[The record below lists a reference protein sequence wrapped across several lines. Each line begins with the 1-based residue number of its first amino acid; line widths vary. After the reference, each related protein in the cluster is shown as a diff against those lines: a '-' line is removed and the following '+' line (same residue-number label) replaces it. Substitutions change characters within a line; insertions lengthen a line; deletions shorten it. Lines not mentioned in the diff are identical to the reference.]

1 MPNLLL
7 IPATFA
13 MEITVERDK
22 KTGQCQV
29 VATANITP
37 ETFRDRGLKVYED
50 GRKSVYAL
58 NPEGGEPLNGTVR
71 EMTPSQ
77 VEELLERAVDK
88 DVPSNVQYYQPVYS
102 VTYTGNSRPS
112 TPRTPNKSPKP
123 SPSPCPSLGDTSPMN
138 GAQTYMETGGSKRP
152 NLLEQEAR
160 LKTKK
165 EPIRE
170 PSDVAGDQPHFGGT
184 KAPLGQTQHAEP
196 EVNGP
201 SLVSVKA
208 RTDAIPTAA
217 QLLHLPVDDCRPLAM
232 VLHTPEVNSDTLM
245 GDLRRR
251 SPFCSE
257 STTTALNIV
266 KTLPG
271 EQQGSEPV
279 TMIFM
284 GYEKAD
290 NEDEDDFQAELVV
303 VGDSSDEDEREEEDE
318 AQYDTNGSDAEGC
331 LSYHPEGYTSRVFRP
346 TVGLA
351 KISSYNLAASDA
363 YTNWDVAALHKP
375 TFIHKGM
382 KHGRYLQGHGAEE
395 CADAGSINMEKMK
408 LCSTGR

>member
-1 MPNLLL
+1 
-7 IPATFA
+7 

-58 NPEGGEPLNGTVR
+58 NPHGGEPLNGTVR

-77 VEELLERAVDK
+77 VEELLDRAVDK
-88 DVPSNVQYYQPVYS
+88 DVPSDVQYYQPVYS
-102 VTYTGNSRPS
+102 VTYAGNSRPS
-112 TPRTPNKSPKP
+112 TPRTPNKTPKP
-123 SPSPCPSLGDTSPMN
+123 SPSPCSSPGDTSPMN
-138 GAQTYMETGGSKRP
+138 GTQTHPDADGSRTP
-152 NLLEQEAR
+152 ILSEQDAKLR
-160 LKTKK
+160 TKK
-165 EPIRE
+165 EPIGGRA
-170 PSDVAGDQPHFGGT
+170 DVAGDQPLFGT
-184 KAPLGQTQHAEP
+184 KAPLGHTHRTKT

-208 RTDAIPTAA
+208 RTDAIPTAP
-217 QLLHLPVDDCRPLAM
+217 QLLNAAVDDCRLSAM
-232 VLHTPEVNSDTLM
+232 AVRTPEADPDAPI
-245 GDLRRR
+245 GDFSRR

-257 STTTALNIV
+257 GTTTLNIV
-266 KTLPG
+266 KTLPE

-284 GYEKAD
+284 GYEKAYED
-290 NEDEDDFQAELVV
+290 DEDDFQAELVV
-303 VGDSSDEDEREEEDE
+303 VGDSSDEDEREEEEE
-318 AQYDTNGSDAEGC
+318 ARYDANGSDAEGC

-346 TVGLA
+346 TVGMA
-351 KISSYNLAASDA
+351 KISSCSRTASDA
-363 YTNWDVAALHKP
+363 YTNWDESALHKP

-382 KHGRYLQGHGAEE
+382 KHGRYLQGHGAEQ

>member
-1 MPNLLL
+1 
-7 IPATFA
+7 

-58 NPEGGEPLNGTVR
+58 NPDGGEPLNGTVR

-77 VEELLERAVDK
+77 VEELLDRAGDK
-88 DVPSNVQYYQPVYS
+88 DVPSDVQYYQPVYS
-102 VTYTGNSRPS
+102 VTYAGNSRPS
-112 TPRTPNKSPKP
+112 TPRTPNKTPKP
-123 SPSPCPSLGDTSPMN
+123 SPSPCSSLGNTSPMN
-138 GAQTYMETGGSKRP
+138 GTQAHLDTDVSRTPILS
-152 NLLEQEAR
+152 EQDAKLR
-160 LKTKK
+160 TK
-165 EPIRE
+165 RE
-170 PSDVAGDQPHFGGT
+170 PSGARADVAGDRPHLGT
-184 KAPLGQTQHAEP
+184 KAPLGHTHHTKT

-217 QLLHLPVDDCRPLAM
+217 QLLNAAADDCRPSAM
-232 VLHTPEVNSDTLM
+232 AIRMPEADPDALM
-245 GDLRRR
+245 GDF
-251 SPFCSE
+251 SHWPFCSE
-257 STTTALNIV
+257 GTTTLNIV
-266 KTLPG
+266 KTLP
-271 EQQGSEPV
+271 EERQGSEPV

-290 NEDEDDFQAELVV
+290 DEDGDDFQAELVV
-303 VGDSSDEDEREEEDE
+303 VGDSSDEDEREDKDE
-318 AQYDTNGSDAEGC
+318 AWYAAHGSDAEGC

-346 TVGLA
+346 MVGTA
-351 KISSYNLAASDA
+351 KISSCSRDASDA
-363 YTNWDVAALHKP
+363 YTNWDEPALHKP

-382 KHGRYLQGHGAEE
+382 KHGRYQQGHEAEE

>member
-1 MPNLLL
+1 
-7 IPATFA
+7 

-37 ETFRDRGLKVYED
+37 EMFRDRGLKVYED

-58 NPEGGEPLNGTVR
+58 SPDGGEPLNGTVG

-77 VEELLERAVDK
+77 VDELLERAVDK
-88 DVPSNVQYYQPVYS
+88 DVPSDVQYYQPVYS
-102 VTYTGNSRPS
+102 MTYSRPS

-138 GAQTYMETGGSKRP
+138 GAQVYLETGGSRTP
-152 NLLEQEAR
+152 NLLEQEAKLR
-160 LKTKK
+160 TTK
-165 EPIRE
+165 EPFKGR
-170 PSDVAGDQPHFGGT
+170 SDIAGDQPHFGT
-184 KAPLGQTQHAEP
+184 KAPLAPTHHTEP

-217 QLLHLPVDDCRPLAM
+217 QLLHTAVDDCRPLAM
-232 VLHTPEVNSDTLM
+232 VFHTPEDNSDTLN
-245 GDLRRR
+245 GELSRR
-251 SPFCSE
+251 SPFSSE
-257 STTTALNIV
+257 SNTTLNIV
-266 KTLPG
+266 KTLP
-271 EQQGSEPV
+271 EDQQGSEPV
-279 TMIFM
+279 TMVFM

-303 VGDSSDEDEREEEDE
+303 VGDSSDEDEQEEEDE
-318 AQYDTNGSDAEGC
+318 ARYDTSGSDAEGC

-346 TVGLA
+346 TVGMA
-351 KISSYNLAASDA
+351 KISSYDHDASDA
-363 YTNWDVAALHKP
+363 YTNWDVPALHKP

-382 KHGRYLQGHGAEE
+382 RHGRYLQGHGAEE
-395 CADAGSINMEKMK
+395 CADTGSINMEKMK

>member
-1 MPNLLL
+1 
-7 IPATFA
+7 

-58 NPEGGEPLNGTVR
+58 DPDGGEPLNGTVG

-88 DVPSNVQYYQPVYS
+88 DVPSDVQYYQPVYS
-102 VTYTGNSRPS
+102 VTYTGSSRPS

-138 GAQTYMETGGSKRP
+138 GTQLYMETGGLRRP
-152 NLLEQEAR
+152 ILLEQEAK

-165 EPIRE
+165 EPISGS
-170 PSDVAGDQPHFGGT
+170 SDAAADQPHFGT
-184 KAPLGQTQHAEP
+184 KAPLGQTHHTEP

-208 RTDAIPTAA
+208 RTDAIPTAP
-217 QLLHLPVDDCRPLAM
+217 QLLNTTVDDCRPLEM
-232 VLHTPEVNSDTLM
+232 VSHTPQVNTSMDGLN
-245 GDLRRR
+245 RR

-257 STTTALNIV
+257 STTALNIV
-266 KTLPG
+266 NALPG
-271 EQQGSEPV
+271 EQQDSEPV

-290 NEDEDDFQAELVV
+290 EDEDDFQAELVV
-303 VGDSSDEDEREEEDE
+303 VGDSSDEDEQGEEGE
-318 AQYDTNGSDAEGC
+318 AQYDVNGSDAEGC

-346 TVGLA
+346 TVGMA
-351 KISSYNLAASDA
+351 KISSSNRAATDA

-382 KHGRYLQGHGAEE
+382 KRGRYLRGHEADE
-395 CADAGSINMEKMK
+395 CSDAGSISMEEMK

>member
-1 MPNLLL
+1 MTNLLL

-37 ETFRDRGLKVYED
+37 EMFRDRGLKVYED

-58 NPEGGEPLNGTVR
+58 NQDGGKPLNGTVR

-88 DVPSNVQYYQPVYS
+88 DVPSDVQYYQPVYS
-102 VTYTGNSRPS
+102 MTYAGNSRPS
-112 TPRTPNKSPKP
+112 TPRTPTKSPKS
-123 SPSPCPSLGDTSPMN
+123 SPLPCPSLGDTSPMN
-138 GAQTYMETGGSKRP
+138 GTQVYLETGGSRMP
-152 NLLEQEAR
+152 ILLEQEAKLR
-160 LKTKK
+160 TKK
-165 EPIRE
+165 EPMKGR
-170 PSDVAGDQPHFGGT
+170 SDVAGDKQHFGT
-184 KAPLGQTQHAEP
+184 KALGPSHHTEP
-196 EVNGP
+196 EINSP

-217 QLLHLPVDDCRPLAM
+217 QLLHTTVDDCRPFAM
-232 VLHTPEVNSDTLM
+232 VLNTPEVNSDTPR
-245 GDLRRR
+245 GDLSCR

-257 STTTALNIV
+257 STTTLNIV
-266 KTLPG
+266 KTLPE

-279 TMIFM
+279 TMVFM

-303 VGDSSDEDEREEEDE
+303 LGDSSDEDEHEEEDE
-318 AQYDTNGSDAEGC
+318 TQYDINGSDTEGC

-346 TVGLA
+346 TVGMA
-351 KISSYNLAASDA
+351 KISSYNHAALDA
-363 YTNWDVAALHKP
+363 YTNWDVPELHKP

-382 KHGRYLQGHGAEE
+382 KHGHYLQGHGAEE
-395 CADAGSINMEKMK
+395 CADTGSINMEKMK